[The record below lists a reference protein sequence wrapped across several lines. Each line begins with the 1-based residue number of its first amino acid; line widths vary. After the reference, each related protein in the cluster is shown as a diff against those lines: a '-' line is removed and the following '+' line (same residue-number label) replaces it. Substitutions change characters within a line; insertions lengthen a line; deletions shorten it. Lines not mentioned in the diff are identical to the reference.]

1 MKRLSHNA
9 LPILALLALTLALGP
24 VSGALAQDRGPV
36 ERQKLLDLAFTIG
49 ESHALRQVCEGADDQ
64 YWRSRMVR
72 LTEVEKADQAFDAQL
87 RDRFNTGFAARQ
99 GEFPQCDEASRRAQQ
114 QVARKGQAL
123 AAKLSQS
130 MRTPAATDQASQD
143 QAAPDSVAEH

>member
-1 MKRLSHNA
+1 MNRLPRNA
-9 LPILALLALTLALGP
+9 FPILAAVALALGP
-24 VSGALAQDRGPV
+24 VSGALAQDRSPA

-87 RDRFNTGFAARQ
+87 RDRFNTGYAARQ
-99 GEFPQCDEASRRAQQ
+99 GEFPQCDDASRRAEQ
-114 QVARKGQAL
+114 QVARKGQGL

-130 MRTPAATDQASQD
+130 MRSRAGPDQAS
-143 QAAPDSVAEH
+143 PETVANP

>member
-1 MKRLSHNA
+1 MNRLPRNA
-9 LPILALLALTLALGP
+9 LLTLALLAPTLSLA
-24 VSGALAQDRGPV
+24 SSALAQDRNPV
-36 ERQKLLDLAFTIG
+36 ERQQLLDLAFTIG
-49 ESHALRQVCEGADDQ
+49 ESHALRQVCDGADDQ

-99 GEFPQCDEASRRAQQ
+99 GQFPQCDDASRQAEQ

-123 AAKLSQS
+123 SAKLSQS
-130 MRTPAATDQASQD
+130 MRTRAPDD
-143 QAAPDSVAEH
+143 QAAPDSVADH

>member
-1 MKRLSHNA
+1 MNRLSRNA
-9 LPILALLALTLALGP
+9 LLILAVLTPALGLA
-24 VSGALAQDRGPV
+24 SGALAQDRGPA

-49 ESHALRQVCEGADDQ
+49 ESHALRQICEGADDQ

-87 RDRFNTGFAARQ
+87 RDRFNTGYAARQ
-99 GEFPQCDEASRRAQQ
+99 GQFTQCDDASRQAEQ

-123 AAKLSQS
+123 AAKLAQS
-130 MRTPAATDQASQD
+130 MRTRAAPD